1 MFITA
6 LALSFALSTAAQ
18 EPQSHRQAVN
28 CTGVFL
34 YTLVLTAQ
42 VAESDPTPENQE
54 TAQTAGQLLKAA
66 DEERLAAAA
75 REGLSTDASGA
86 ALNAWLE
93 ANVDNPE
100 AVLGRELDTCIG
112 AFVHAVM

>member
-6 LALSFALSTAAQ
+6 LALSIALSTAPQ
-18 EPQSHRQAVN
+18 EPQSHQQAVT

-34 YTLVLTAQ
+34 YTAVLTAQ
-42 VAESDPTPENQE
+42 AAEADPTPENQE
-54 TAQTAGQLLKAA
+54 TTQTAVLLLKAA
-66 DEERLAAAA
+66 DAERLAAAA

-93 ANVDNPE
+93 ANVDDPQ
-100 AVLGRELDTCIG
+100 AVIGRELDGCIG

>member
-1 MFITA
+1 MFISA

-18 EPQSHRQAVN
+18 EPQSHRQAVT

-42 VAESDPTPENQE
+42 VVESDPTSENQE

-66 DEERLAAAA
+66 DAERLAAAA
-75 REGLSTDASGA
+75 REGLSTDANGA

-93 ANVDNPE
+93 ANVDNPQ
-100 AVLGRELDTCIG
+100 AVIERELDGCIG
-112 AFVHAVM
+112 AYVHAVM

>member
-6 LALSFALSTAAQ
+6 LALSFALLTAGQ
-18 EPQSHRQAVN
+18 EPQTHRQAVN

-42 VAESDPTPENQE
+42 AAESDPTSENQE
-54 TAQTAGQLLKAA
+54 TAQTAGLLLKAA
-66 DEERLAAAA
+66 DGERLAAAA
-75 REGLSTDASGA
+75 REGLSTDASGE

-100 AVLGRELDTCIG
+100 AV
-112 AFVHAVM
+112 